1 MSYRLEQVTS
11 KHSRIYR
18 QVENYYIYCEQIRG
32 MSPTTMISKV
42 YTINQFIAVTRIT
55 DLRKLSNRQIYDWI
69 NYQFSRGNTGRTIN
83 DRLAHLRAMLHWQQ
97 NMNVVMPHLQL
108 GLITKAKEVPPRQVC
123 FSRQEIQSVLATADI
138 QEWLLI
144 KLAFDCGL
152 RISELCKLQLNHLHD
167 DGRISILGKGSK
179 RRYAYLS
186 PEVQY
191 KLQVWIADHCINK
204 YLWPS
209 PIYPDQPLATCT
221 IRQKMRDAFSR
232 AGFKDFRP
240 HDLRHSYATDLKKI
254 GIPTRKIQAGL
265 GHASEA
271 TTERY
276 LSDLIGWDLYELY
289 QQKYN
294 YSSASEC

>member
-1 MSYRLEQVTS
+1 MRYHLEEIVS
-11 KHSRIYR
+11 KHSRIYQ
-18 QVENYYIYCEQIRG
+18 QVRRYYIYCEQVRG
-32 MSPTTMISKV
+32 MSQTTMASKT
-42 YTINQFIAVTRIT
+42 YAINQFISVTHLNN
-55 DLRKLSNRQIYDWI
+55 LRKLSNRQIYDWI

-83 DRLAHLRAMLHWQQ
+83 DRLAHLKAMLHWQQ
-97 NMNVVMPHLQL
+97 NMNVRMPNLQL

-123 FSRQEIQSVLATADI
+123 FSRQEIQTVLSQASL

-152 RISELCKLQLNHLHD
+152 RISELRKLQLENIYED
-167 DGRISILGKGSK
+167 SRVSILGKGSK
-179 RRYAYLS
+179 KRYAYLS
-186 PEVQY
+186 PEAQQ
-191 KLQVWIADHCINK
+191 KLQIWISTKKITK

-209 PIYPDQPLATCT
+209 PIHPDQPLAVCT
-221 IRQKMRDAFSR
+221 IRQSMRAAFLR
-232 AGFKDFRP
+232 AGFEDFCP

-294 YSSASEC
+294 YSSSDE